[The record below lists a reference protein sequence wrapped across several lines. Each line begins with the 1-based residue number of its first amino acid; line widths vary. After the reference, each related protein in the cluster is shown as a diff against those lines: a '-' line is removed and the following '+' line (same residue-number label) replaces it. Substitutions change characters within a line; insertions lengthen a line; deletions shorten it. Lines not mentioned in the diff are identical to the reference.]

1 MRTLAMQVLT
11 EGLEG
16 YPVTEHERVEQRE
29 RLQSSGHKRVE
40 GLVQQ
45 AADTA
50 LSRMKDR

>member
-1 MRTLAMQVLT
+1 MQVLT
-11 EGLEG
+11 EGLDG

-29 RLQSSGHKRVE
+29 KLQASGRQRME
-40 GLVQQ
+40 GLAQQ